1 MIKNQ
6 SPNPADKSYYLRP
19 ILFSLFAILISLFP
33 AQNIY
38 FQEIEN
44 TGGIELTKTV
54 NLPSPPPIPQ
64 NITGRETPF
73 LTAESILIKDIP
85 SGIIL
90 YAMNE
95 DTILPPASTTKLMT
109 ALVILDKFSLEDTMT
124 VKTVIKEGRN
134 MGLHEGE
141 KLTVEAL
148 LYGALVHS
156 ANDAAYT
163 LAENYPGGVA
173 KFVAMMN
180 EKVKELFLLNTY
192 FTNPIGFDDANH
204 YTTAEDLAKLA
215 KIALQNKTIVKIVS
229 TKAITVSDTSYSQF
243 YDLKNVNELLGKVAG
258 IAGVKTGYT
267 QNAGEILIS
276 EVKKNGHSVL
286 FVILKSRDRF
296 GETTKLIDWV
306 FTNFQW
312 LPVENLI
319 PVNQG

>member
-33 AQNIY
+33 IQNIY
-38 FQEIEN
+38 FQKIEN
-44 TGGIELTKTV
+44 TGGILLSKTID
-54 NLPSPPPIPQ
+54 LPPPPPIPK
-64 NITGRETPF
+64 NITSIGTPF
-73 LTAESILIKDIP
+73 ISAESVLIKDIP
-85 SGIIL
+85 SGIVL
-90 YAMNE
+90 YSKNE
-95 DTILPPASTTKLMT
+95 NTLLPPASTTKLMT

-148 LYGALVHS
+148 LYGTLVHS
-156 ANDAAYT
+156 ANDATYT
-163 LAENYPGGVA
+163 LAENYPGGVN
-173 KFVAMMN
+173 KFVAVMN
-180 EKVKELFLLNTY
+180 EKVKELHLNNTY
-192 FTNPIGFDDANH
+192 FTNPIGFDNPNH

-215 KIALQNKTIVKIVS
+215 IIALQNKTIVKIVS
-229 TKAITVSDTSYSQF
+229 TKAITVSDVSFTYF
-243 YDLKNVNELLGKVAG
+243 YELKNVNELLGKVAG

-267 QNAGEILIS
+267 QNAGEILVS
-276 EVKKNGHSVL
+276 EVKKNGQSVL
-286 FVILKSRDRF
+286 FVILRSTDRF

-312 LPVENLI
+312 FPVDNLI
-319 PVNQG
+319 PTNQD